1 MHVISWNLQARRRGW
16 TGRIEDRVAL
26 IQELGQENEWDVLLL
41 QEVPEGGAE
50 ELVNRLEVGAD
61 AVHHSWP
68 QLSGGHKDAA
78 TATGAA
84 LIASDGWTVIEAAPL
99 MEVPSPRRTMCGV
112 LRHPAGH
119 KVAVASAALPPAGH
133 AQDEAPRSSD
143 DWGAA
148 KAVQAQLLADWV
160 AKQANRGRSV
170 IVGIDANGPR
180 LDPPDWNAIDPWWD
194 AELLLLGPDATVK
207 DAYRRWLAER
217 PEEQA
222 RIGRLRPHGPLACS
236 HMRGG
241 RTPSRYDHIL
251 VSDDVQVTSCSYVV
265 GDAFA
270 AGSDHALVQAS
281 LQVPGDG

>member
-1 MHVISWNLQARRRGW
+1 MHVMSWNLQARRSGW

-41 QEVPEGGAE
+41 QEVPEGGPRNSPAD
-50 ELVNRLEVGAD
+50 LRLTPTPCTTPGPSWL
-61 AVHHSWP
+61 AVTRMP
-68 QLSGGHKDAA
+68 A

-119 KVAVASAALPPAGH
+119 EIAVASAALPPAGH

-160 AKQANRGRSV
+160 AEQANRGRSV
-170 IVGIDANGPR
+170 VVGIDANGPR
-180 LDPPDWNAIDPWWD
+180 LDPPDWNTVDPWWD
-194 AELLLLGPDATVK
+194 AELLLLGRDAPVK
-207 DAYRRWLAER
+207 DAYRGWLAKQ
-217 PEEQA
+217 PEERA
-222 RIGRLRPHGPLACS
+222 RIERLRPQGPLACS

-241 RTPSRYDHIL
+241 HTPSRYDHIL
-251 VSDDVQVTSCSYVV
+251 VSDDLEVTTCTYVV

-270 AGSDHALVQAS
+270 AGSDHALVQATLRFS
-281 LQVPGDG
+281 SQG